1 MKKVRAG
8 PASPTSTN
16 GIDTCQ
22 LTHVVN
28 NFCCKANNYYDFT
41 PSRRTPT
48 IRLAVKRREQVGA
61 VDESIKELSKLER
74 NSLESLWE
82 EYSSK

>member
-1 MKKVRAG
+1 MKKVQAG

-16 GIDTCQ
+16 GIDTYR
-22 LTHVVN
+22 LTHVIN
-28 NFCCKANNYYDFT
+28 NFYCKANNYYDFT

-48 IRLAVKRREQVGA
+48 IRLGVKRREQVSA
-61 VDESIKELSKLER
+61 VAERMKELSKLER
-74 NSLESLWE
+74 DPLESLSK